1 MTRKE
6 IIDLYQRNARRLYNM
21 SFRITGDGADA
32 EEVVQD
38 TVLKFIS
45 LPLRPAREE
54 QVSAWLSRTCIR
66 ASVDRLRK
74 RRREA
79 LFLAEYAA
87 EQEVAA
93 PEEEAVDTDA
103 IGPARVL
110 AAMQS
115 LPDPYRLVVTLVLA
129 EGLDYD
135 EIASFTGQ
143 KPGTLR
149 SLFSRGKQKLVQ
161 LLKEDGKQV

>member
-1 MTRKE
+1 MTRNE
-6 IIDLYQRNARRLYNM
+6 IIALYRQHARRLFNM
-21 SFRITGDGADA
+21 SLRITGDAAEA
-32 EEVVQD
+32 EEVMQD
-38 TVLKFIS
+38 TILKFVS
-45 LPLRPAREE
+45 RPLRPTGEA
-54 QVSAWLSRTCIR
+54 QVSAWLSRSCIR
-66 ASVDRLRK
+66 ASIDRLR
-74 RRREA
+74 RRKREA

-87 EQEVAA
+87 EQEIAT
-93 PEEEAVDTDA
+93 PEETDPDSLD
-103 IGPARVL
+103 PARVY

-135 EIASFTGQ
+135 EIAACTGQ

-161 LLKEDGKQV
+161 ILREDGKQV